1 MKESSQGRIPRNVHP
16 THMSWGGGHTNTFL
30 RAVGAGAATTE
41 PSLRIVCEF
50 GDEFGRIDSA
60 RLTANDAGLASAVS
74 CGLKWTIV
82 HEAAASIP
90 GIAEFAQA
98 ALNCDAR
105 EGIGELECINL
116 AVASFTHLL
125 KKYKCTDFIFNV
137 CLRFA
142 KGL

>member
-1 MKESSQGRIPRNVHP
+1 
-16 THMSWGGGHTNTFL
+16 MSWGGGHTNTFL

-41 PSLRIVCEF
+41 PSLRMVGACGDGF
-50 GDEFGRIDSA
+50 GKIDSV
-60 RLTANDAGLASAVS
+60 RLIAHDAGLASAVS
-74 CGLKWTIV
+74 GGLKWTIV

-105 EGIGELECINL
+105 EGIGELECIDL
-116 AVASFTHLL
+116 AVASFMQPLENN
-125 KKYKCTDFIFNV
+125 KRIYFIFHA
-137 CLRFA
+137 CFTFA